1 MPRPPASRPLV
12 GIPCDF
18 RMLGPHP
25 FHAVGEKYILAV
37 ERGANAL
44 PLLVPV
50 LPTPLETAELL
61 SRVDGIL
68 FTGSPSNV
76 APEHYSGPPPRDGVL
91 QDPMRDRTTLP
102 LMRAAID
109 AGIPVLSIC
118 RGFQEMNVVF
128 GGSLHQH
135 LEEQAD
141 HFDHRADPS
150 LPVEVQYGPAHDVKV
165 TPGGMLA
172 RILDAEKVSCTSF
185 RVNSLH
191 GQGIDRLGEGLMVE
205 AVAEDG
211 VVEAVSVPAARGFA
225 FAVQWHPEW
234 QFWLSGVSTAIF
246 NAFGK
251 AVAQSAM
258 GRARAAERV

>member
-1 MPRPPASRPLV
+1 MPRPLV

-25 FHAVGEKYILAV
+25 FHAVGEKYITCV

-44 PLLVPV
+44 PLLIPV
-50 LPTPLETAELL
+50 LPQPLDIGELL

-76 APEHYSGPPPRDGVL
+76 APEHYKGPPPRDGVL

-109 AGIPVLSIC
+109 AGVPVLSIC

-135 LEEQAD
+135 IEEQPGF
-141 HFDHRADPS
+141 FDHRADPA

-165 TPGGMLA
+165 TPNGMLS
-172 RILDAEKVSCTSF
+172 RILEADNVPCTSF

-191 GQGIDRLGEGLMVE
+191 GQGIDRLADGLKVE

-211 VVEAVSVPAARGFA
+211 VIEAVSAPGAKGFV
-225 FAVQWHPEW
+225 FGVQWHPEW
-234 QFWLSGVSTAIF
+234 QFWLSGVSSAIF
-246 NAFGK
+246 TAFGD
-251 AVAQSAM
+251 AVRSFAKN
-258 GRARAAERV
+258 RVRAAERV